1 MSQVLNILKSTKV
14 IPVVTVNDVDD
25 ALRLLEVFE
34 KYDVGAMEIT
44 LRRDKALS
52 CIKAAAKQAQNVV
65 VGAGTVLNRDQ
76 FNACVDA
83 GAKFLVSPG
92 SVKSLLKKGLT
103 SDIAYIPGIQTVSD
117 LMRVHNFEYE
127 YVKFF
132 PAEQAGGK
140 AFLATLHGLFP
151 NIHFC
156 PTGGVNVESARSYL
170 ELPYV
175 FAVGGSWMV
184 RESYIQ
190 DKNWQAIA
198 DLCGQMRDLG
208 NPLS

>member
-1 MSQVLNILKSTKV
+1 MSQVMNILQSTKV
-14 IPVVTVNDVDD
+14 IPVVTVNEEDD
-25 ALRLLEVFE
+25 ALRLLEIFE
-34 KYDVGAMEIT
+34 EHGVGAMEIT
-44 LRRDKALS
+44 LRREKALA
-52 CIKAAAKQAQNVV
+52 CIKAAAKRAKNVV

-83 GAKFLVSPG
+83 GARFLVSPG
-92 SVKSLLKKGLT
+92 SIKSLLKKGLT

-117 LMRVHNFEYE
+117 LMRVHNFEYD

-140 AFLATLHGLFP
+140 AYLSTLHGLFP
-151 NIHFC
+151 KIKFC
-156 PTGGVNVESARSYL
+156 PTGGISAESARSYL

-190 DKNWQAIA
+190 DKNWQAIS
-198 DLCGQMRDLG
+198 DLCEQMRELG
-208 NPLS
+208 NL